1 MITWEWLG
9 GFTDGEG
16 SFGVVVYVR
25 KDRSRLEIRPNY
37 QLPNTDIP
45 LIIEVANFLGVKH
58 YPASAQSINWKPQEH
73 IFIKDKILLTIIPKL
88 FAHLNSEQKRECA
101 KLVWIM
107 EYFKSLRSMKREPL
121 VTIEF
126 LAKLTQRIRERNSH
140 KGSKQYRWG
149 YKEIM
154 DYYTSRILPAPKQ
167 VIFAHI
173 KATPELIQ
181 SVKRMRKEG
190 SSYRKIGQELGISH
204 RTASMW
210 CALS

>member
-37 QLPNTDIP
+37 QLPNTDIE
-45 LIIEVANFLGVKH
+45 LIIQVACFLGVKH
-58 YPASAQSINWKPQEH
+58 YPSVPQSENWSPQEH
-73 IFIKDKILLTIIPKL
+73 IFIKGKILLSMIPQVYPY
-88 FAHLNSEQKRECA
+88 LNSEQKRKCA
-101 KLVWIM
+101 RFVWIM
-107 EYFKSLRSMKREPL
+107 EYIKSLHSMKKHPL
-121 VTIEF
+121 VTVEV
-126 LAKLTQRIRERNSH
+126 LAKLTQKIRENNSR
-140 KGSKQYRWG
+140 KGSKQYRWN
-149 YKEIM
+149 YKEMM
-154 DYYTSRILPAPKQ
+154 DYYTSRILPEPKQ

-173 KATPELIQ
+173 KATPELIL
-181 SVKRMRKEG
+181 KAKEMREEG